1 MIKLQILKSDN
12 PKKKYK
18 AIFTKTDGKT
28 KTIHF
33 GAIGYDD
40 YTTHHD
46 KERRTQ
52 YRRRHEKDLKGDSMR
67 AGYLSYLFCGVIQ
80 RAYKPISG
88 HLKNNLDIFNLSY
101 IYICWKNK

>member
-18 AIFTKTDGKT
+18 AIFTKPDGKT

-33 GAIGYDD
+33 GASGYDD

-46 KERRTQ
+46 KD
-52 YRRRHEKDLKGDSMR
+52 RRRLYRLRHDKDLQTNNPLTAGHLSMFILWGDSTS
-67 AGYLSYLFCGVIQ
+67 LQINIKSF
-80 RAYKPISG
+80 K
-88 HLKNNLDIFNLSY
+88 DIFKF
-101 IYICWKNK
+101 I

>member
-1 MIKLQILKSDN
+1 MFKLQIIKSDN

-33 GAIGYDD
+33 GAIAYDD

-46 KERRTQ
+46 KERRAQ

-67 AGYLSYLFCGVIQ
+67 AGYLSYYILWGDSTNIQ
-80 RAYKPISG
+80 TNIKS
-88 HLKNNLDIFNLSY
+88 F
-101 IYICWKNK
+101 KNKFGYS

>member
-18 AIFTKTDGKT
+18 AIFTKDDGKT

-33 GAIGYDD
+33 GASGYDD

-46 KERRTQ
+46 KDRRTL
-52 YRRRHEKDLKGDSMR
+52 YRNRHEKDLKGDPMK
-67 AGYLSYLFCGVIQ
+67 AGYLSYYILWGDSINI
-80 RAYKPISG
+80 KTNISSFKIKLG
-88 HLKNNLDIFNLSY
+88 FI
-101 IYICWKNK
+101 

>member
-1 MIKLQILKSDN
+1 MTKLQILKSD
-12 PKKKYK
+12 KELKKYK

-46 KERRTQ
+46 KDRRTQ

-67 AGYLSYLFCGVIQ
+67 AGYLSFYILWGDSTNIKTNI
-80 RAYKPISG
+80 RAF
-88 HLKNNLDIFNLSY
+88 KNQFGY
-101 IYICWKNK
+101 I